1 MITSVP
7 ETCGNEIFVQKWV
20 ESKSDDWPN
29 HGLVLQSAEA
39 GNEKFLFTYM
49 ITGLL

>member
-1 MITSVP
+1 VP

-29 HGLVLQSAEA
+29 NGLVLQSAEA
-39 GNEKFLFTYM
+39 GNEKFLFMYM